1 MISSSLA
8 EGISE
13 TLDILNHIDKSYVEK
28 IPLKFI
34 KFLEENKSKTYFPDM
49 DHSKKLNELN
59 LKKKTKDILLIIYMK
74 YWCREEEKGNY
85 YTALKRNQIKKEK
98 EARIKY
104 NPDNIFKKSN

>member
-1 MISSSLA
+1 MVSASLA

-13 TLDILNHIDKSYVEK
+13 TLEILNHIDEEYLEK

-34 KFLEENKSKTYFPDM
+34 EFLEENKSRTYFPDM

-59 LKKKTKDILLIIYMK
+59 LKKKTKDILLVIYMK
-74 YWCREEEKGNY
+74 YWCKPEEKRKY
-85 YTALKRNQIKKEK
+85 YNALKENQIKKER

-104 NPDNIFKKSN
+104 NPDNIFKKIN